1 MNNRFQWL
9 SWGYTL
15 LLALLGGL
23 LFKWLNLPV
32 PWLLGPMIL
41 VFIGSR
47 LFRGHRLQ
55 LAWPTAARD
64 AGTIIVGYSLGLSL
78 TVSTLSRIGQ
88 QLPSMIVMTVLL
100 LLFSTATA
108 YLISRWTG
116 ISFPTVL
123 IGSIPGG
130 LTQMVL
136 LAQELKGIDLTVV
149 TFLQVSRLMMIVIF
163 VPLLIFSPLFGVDL
177 NTVTEAMTHSSP
189 GWSSLPPTIWL
200 FAIVCPVAA
209 VIGKRFH
216 FPTAYMLLP
225 MLVTAVI
232 QLMGIPGPALPAS
245 LLDAAQLMIGSSIG
259 LMLHPEQL
267 NRKLQ
272 MIILAVGSGVVLLI
286 FACVMSVILIQW
298 HQLTPATALLSMAPG
313 GMDQMGIIAHEV
325 NADIATVSCYQLFR
339 TLLIFLAVPTFL
351 RMFIRRITMR

>member
-1 MNNRFQWL
+1 MNSPSRWL

-23 LFKWLNLPV
+23 LFTWLHLPV

-47 LFRGHRLQ
+47 IFRRLQ
-55 LAWPTAARD
+55 LDWPAAIRD

-78 TVSTLSRIGQ
+78 TFSTLSRIGQ

-100 LLFSTATA
+100 LLFSAATA

-136 LAQELKGIDLTVV
+136 LAQEIKGIDLTVV

-177 NTVTEAMTHSSP
+177 NAVTEAITHTSP

-225 MLVTAVI
+225 MIVTAGI
-232 QLMGIPGPALPAS
+232 QLCGIPGPALPAS

-267 NRKLQ
+267 ERKLQ
-272 MIILAVGSGVVLLI
+272 MILLAVGSGAVLLI
-286 FACVMSVILIQW
+286 FACVMTVILIQW
-298 HQLTPATALLSMAPG
+298 HHLTPATALLSMAPG

-325 NADIATVSCYQLFR
+325 SADIATVSCYQLFR
-339 TLLIFLAVPTFL
+339 TLLIFLAVPAVL
-351 RMFIRRITMR
+351 RMVFRKISLRG